1 MEEVGCSQRRLLK
14 YAQKLG
20 ANQNS
25 TSQAANQIA
34 FEFDL
39 KSTSNSSTTETTSSS
54 VMDYLQKHYL
64 TADKPKK
71 SKKRKREGGT
81 TIIDDDDTL
90 SLRTKKTTQYDG
102 DGPIIVG
109 EVTATKKKGRWKKVG
124 SAADAE
130 EKAADAIIEAAARER
145 AAEAAAEDDAPVIED
160 IDEPDTEA
168 LVGLRTGEEVTA
180 HLKKKAALER
190 KKFEEEAAAGVGGKG
205 ETVYRDATG
214 RRIDVEMKK
223 AEARRKAEEEA
234 KRKKEEAE
242 AARGDV
248 QRAMKE
254 TQRERLKDAKSMTVA
269 RYKDDV
275 EMNEELKQTERW
287 NDPATAFITKKM
299 KGKSVTGRP
308 LYQGS
313 FEQNR
318 YGIRPG
324 HRWDGVDRGNGFEK
338 KWWDARNR
346 KRDRQ
351 NLEYAWEMDE

>member
-1 MEEVGCSQRRLLK
+1 ME
-14 YAQKLG
+14 
-20 ANQNS
+20 
-25 TSQAANQIA
+25 
-34 FEFDL
+34 
-39 KSTSNSSTTETTSSS
+39 
-54 VMDYLQKHYL
+54 YLQKHYL

-90 SLRTKKTTQYDG
+90 SLRTKRNTQYDG

-109 EVTATKKKGRWKKVG
+109 EVTAAKKKGGWKAIG
-124 SAADAE
+124 STSDAEKQAADAV
-130 EKAADAIIEAAARER
+130 IEAAAKER
-145 AAEAAAEDDAPVIED
+145 AAEAAADDDAPVIEGM
-160 IDEPDTEA
+160 DEPDTSA

-180 HLKKKAALER
+180 HLKKKAAMER
-190 KKFEEEAAAGVGGKG
+190 KKFEEEAATGAGGKG

-234 KRKKEEAE
+234 KRKKDEAE
-242 AARGDV
+242 AAKGDV

-254 TQRERLKDAKSMTVA
+254 AQRERLKDAKSMTVA

-275 EMNEELKQTERW
+275 EMNEELKQAGRW
-287 NDPATAFITKKM
+287 NDPAAGFLEKKK

-324 HRWDGVDRGNGFEK
+324 HRWDGVDRGNGFER

-346 KRDRQ
+346 KRDHQ